1 MGKTIKFHSF
11 IEFNKKAVFLLASAF
26 LLVNLIL
33 QFHFFNYFFLN
44 PNGNGDETG
53 YVYVVSNL
61 KSFDLLHISSLN
73 AQPFAFVCFFFNQI
87 FDNPKFTIRFVSLI
101 SSLLSFTFVINYYQ
115 KNKFCKLVGDNK
127 FINNLVL
134 FSLFFGIFFI
144 ASNHFVGSSDA
155 FSVALAVPGFIL
167 LTENLL
173 NNKRHHFLLIGL
185 LFALSFTSRPTFIFV
200 LVAYLIS
207 FAVFFPKQ
215 IFSRK
220 LILVGLSFVFFTSL
234 INFSPLLN
242 SGKLI
247 LDVKEIPKELGT
259 SWFEMNYLMAKKW
272 DAGEI
277 PNTQWLSA
285 YDVIAFKKQNP
296 DFVFPK
302 NHLDILKN
310 DTGLFFRQM
319 ARMFILAMYSSFRYM
334 YFLFPFLLFYAFFK
348 KKRENHLELKKAYFT
363 VSFYF
368 ISLLLFMV
376 YAFKLMEFRWMN
388 ILLVFYTFYAID
400 FSKGISKEK
409 RIVLF
414 NSVFVVGILFF
425 ILKMLK

>member
-1 MGKTIKFHSF
+1 MDKIIKFHSF
-11 IEFNKKAVFLLASAF
+11 IAFNKKAVSFLAIAF
-26 LLVNLIL
+26 LAVNLIL
-33 QFHFFNYFFLN
+33 QFQFFNYFFLN

-53 YVYVVSNL
+53 YLYVVSNL
-61 KSFDLLHISSLN
+61 KTFDFSHFSSLN

-87 FDNPKFTIRFVSLI
+87 FDNPKFTIRFVSL
-101 SSLLSFTFVINYYQ
+101 LASFFCFVFVFNYYR
-115 KNKFCKLVGDNK
+115 KNKFCTLVGDNK
-127 FINNLVL
+127 FLNNLVL

-173 NNKRHHFLLIGL
+173 NDKRYHFLVIGL

-200 LVAYLIS
+200 LVAYLLS
-207 FAVFFPKQ
+207 FILFFPKQ
-215 IFSRK
+215 IFSKK
-220 LILVGLSFVFFTSL
+220 LIFVGLSFILFTSI
-234 INFSPLLN
+234 INFSPLIN
-242 SGKLI
+242 TGKI
-247 LDVKEIPKELGT
+247 VLDVKEIPEELGT

-277 PNTQWLSA
+277 PSTQWLSA
-285 YDVIAFKKQNP
+285 YDVLAFKKQNP
-296 DFVFPK
+296 SFVFPK
-302 NHLDILKN
+302 NHLDILRN

-319 ARMFILAMYSSFRYM
+319 ARMFTLAMYSSFRYM
-334 YFLFPFLLFYAFFK
+334 YFLFPFLLFYAF
-348 KKRENHLELKKAYFT
+348 LKEKGTNRLDVRKVYFT

-368 ISLLLFMV
+368 ISLLLFMI

-400 FSKGISKEK
+400 FSKGISNEK

-414 NSVFVVGILFF
+414 NSVFVVGISFF
-425 ILKMLK
+425 ILRILK